1 MTLSRISIDY
11 LLQGLGGTVRGSFF
25 RAHESVDLDK
35 KPGATSLRDA
45 WEPLMRY
52 FNLGYFFYSPN
63 LIWWLIA
70 AFLWLIFPY
79 HLEPND
85 LSVVFRDR
93 LLINLGLVYG
103 YFGFWHCALYRWK
116 WSSRPFLEKPDYNS
130 TKVNINKFVNEL

>member
-1 MTLSRISIDY
+1 MDN
-11 LLQGLGGTVRGSFF
+11 LLEGLGGTVQGSFF

-45 WEPLMRY
+45 WEPLVRY

-70 AFLWLIFPY
+70 VCLWVAFPY
-79 HLEPND
+79 HLDQPND

-103 YFGFWHCALYRWK
+103 YFGFWHCALYWWK
-116 WSSRPFLEKPDYNS
+116 WCSRPFLERPDNS
-130 TKVNINKFVNEL
+130 SNKVILINTFVN